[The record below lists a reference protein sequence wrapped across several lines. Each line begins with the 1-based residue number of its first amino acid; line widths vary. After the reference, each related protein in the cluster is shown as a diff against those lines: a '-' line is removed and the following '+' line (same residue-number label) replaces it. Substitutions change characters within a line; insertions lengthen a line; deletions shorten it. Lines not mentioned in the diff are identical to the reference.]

1 MLRQFL
7 SFSPSRVIKCLS
19 RLNDKEVSFTK
30 SRQRILFL
38 TAAGLLIVGGG
49 WFLYSTGFFQAAS
62 SQESLRAYI
71 DDFAPYSHLCFFLLQ
86 FLSVVLAPIPSNI
99 TAAAGGVLFG
109 TWPSFF
115 LTFAAVVAGSLLLF
129 WLARVLGRDFAGR
142 FVSRRLSEKYQQ
154 ILQTKA
160 PVFLTL
166 AFLFPFFS
174 RRSSVHPGRPVLAL
188 IPPLCGD
195 RPACPPLG
203 TALCQRPGRRR
214 LSCLSVGDGF
224 DRCSGVSPVSSG
236 DEIWGSDRS
245 GHPEAPVP
253 AERQ

>member
-129 WLARVLGRDFAGR
+129 WLARVLGGVPHSGVPF
-142 FVSRRLSEKYQQ
+142 
-154 ILQTKA
+154 
-160 PVFLTL
+160 P
-166 AFLFPFFS
+166 LFP

-188 IPPLCGD
+188 IPLLCGD